1 MAQLLTLPVPC
12 YIQIYLECF
21 NLFLSGDFCADSLE
35 CGPYC
40 IGGISAVDI
49 PQSSSYSILIAISCI
64 WVVLCYIIV
73 LNAVFSVIPK
83 GKDLNK
89 GDISAAKKE
98 GTETEKLLAILKTVV
113 GENALSWCNVTFKP
127 SPDGPLLLKDSWGE
141 LKYGHVTAVMG
152 PSGCG
157 KSTLLN
163 VLDSQVDGGVF
174 SGSLDKHALLAGF
187 TLLSPTLDGV
197 GFVHQHG
204 AGTVI
209 ESLTVF
215 ENFYFRAALFS
226 RSKDSVSVIV
236 QEAENML
243 ERCGLVHRRDVII
256 SSLSGG
262 QLKRVAIGMELLG
275 ENSVVFLDE
284 PTSGLDSA
292 ASLEI
297 IKLLHSEA
305 RNYGK
310 CIAVVIHQPRNEL
323 FEFMDDLLLC
333 KAGRTLYCGS
343 IATFQ
348 NEVLPQFLPSV
359 HSNIGDR
366 ILDHVIMHDDLYV
379 DTDASIDVSKVI
391 TTAKLK
397 NKLLEKRAIF
407 RKLSQNRYDFVLLCI
422 RCLV

>member
-1 MAQLLTLPVPC
+1 MH
-12 YIQIYLECF
+12 F
-21 NLFLSGDFCADSLE
+21 NYYYYFLGDFCADSLE
-35 CGPYC
+35 CGSYC

-49 PQSSSYSILIAISCI
+49 PQTSSYSIVIAISCI
-64 WVVLCYIIV
+64 WILLCYAIV
-73 LNAVFSVIPK
+73 INAVVSVAPN
-83 GKDLNK
+83 LNK
-89 GDISAAKKE
+89 TNSSEIINAKKA
-98 GTETEKLLAILKTVV
+98 GTETEKLLGILKTVG
-113 GENALSWCNVTFKP
+113 GENALSWCNVAFKP
-127 SPDGPLLLKDSWGE
+127 SPEGPLLLKDSWGE
-141 LKYGHVTAVMG
+141 LKYGHVTAIMG

-174 SGSLDKHALLAGF
+174 SGSLEKHALLAGF

-209 ESLTVF
+209 DSLTVF

-226 RSKDSVSVIV
+226 RAKDSYSVIV
-236 QEAENML
+236 QEAEQML
-243 ERCGLVHRRDVII
+243 ARCGLVHRRDVII

-284 PTSGLDSA
+284 PTSGLDSS

-333 KAGRTLYCGS
+333 KAGKTLYCGS
-343 IATFQ
+343 VATFQ
-348 NEVLPQFLPSV
+348 DEILPQFLPSV

-366 ILDHVIMHDDLYV
+366 ILDHVIVHDDLFV
-379 DTDASIDVSKVI
+379 DNDSSIDTTQLIS
-391 TTAKLK
+391 TAKLK

-407 RKLSQNRYDFVLLCI
+407 RKLSKQR
-422 RCLV
+422 